1 MNLEEERDAFKREAQ
16 AYSEM
21 LFAVLNL
28 TGPVSVP
35 KASLADQTKD
45 DRQIKI
51 DEAEDAF
58 IFSVEVNE

>member
-1 MNLEEERDAFKREAQ
+1 MSLEEERDAFRREAQ

-21 LFAVLNL
+21 LFAVLKE
-28 TGPVSVP
+28 TGPVTVKKETLSN
-35 KASLADQTKD
+35 QTAD

-58 IFSVEVNE
+58 VFSVEVAE